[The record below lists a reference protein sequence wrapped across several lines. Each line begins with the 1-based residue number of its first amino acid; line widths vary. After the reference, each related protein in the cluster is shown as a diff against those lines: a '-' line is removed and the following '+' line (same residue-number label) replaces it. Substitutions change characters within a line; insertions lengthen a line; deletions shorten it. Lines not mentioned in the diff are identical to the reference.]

1 MSKPA
6 YDKIYLDSMKKKTE
20 YLFVLIARNC
30 PEVFETITLYMECE
44 YRKKMDRGNPFYLNK
59 TPKQILGSLGIS
71 VNPKLGISEQYDE
84 FIMEWMADIYTCM
97 QWKYNI
103 PSAEIVDA
111 ITPQKLYEIY
121 YPLHEASLEN
131 GIEKLMKIY
140 LSDNL

>member
-1 MSKPA
+1 
-6 YDKIYLDSMKKKTE
+6 
-20 YLFVLIARNC
+20 
-30 PEVFETITLYMECE
+30 
-44 YRKKMDRGNPFYLNK
+44 MDTGNPLYLNK
-59 TPKQILGSLGIS
+59 TPKQILSELG
-71 VNPKLGISEQYDE
+71 VRADTKKNISEQYDE
-84 FIMEWMADIYTCM
+84 FIFEWMADIYTCM

-111 ITPQKLYEIY
+111 ITPKKLYEIY